1 MRRFPS
7 EAATALT
14 PLAESLPTRRLSRCL
29 VKLTIWV
36 FYELSMEN
44 CLSDQSKDGR
54 VWDEVSKTPYF
65 NYVEEATNTSYQVWY
80 DDPESLSIKYK
91 IAEDMGLGGVGFWT
105 GNYLDYSNKTM
116 VEDMWSVVPSSSHH
130 RSVNV
135 EINAK

>member
-1 MRRFPS
+1 MTNPFVLKAYLS
-7 EAATALT
+7 EH
-14 PLAESLPTRRLSRCL
+14 
-29 VKLTIWV
+29 
-36 FYELSMEN
+36 
-44 CLSDQSKDGR
+44 SKEGR

-130 RSVNV
+130 GSVNV
-135 EINAK
+135 DINAK